1 MKLRLRKRK
10 STTSAD
16 ASVEPKRS
24 KYGNKKVE
32 FQGIIF
38 DSKKEKDRYLFLKDA
53 EHKGIIK
60 DLKLQVTFELVPAKK
75 NEYVKHLKTKDKIV
89 SVTLQRPI
97 TYTADFSFIRVSDGE
112 YVVEDV
118 KASKFLLT
126 DKYVLKKKMLYA
138 FQDILIKEVYN
149 ATDPI

>member
-1 MKLRLRKRK
+1 
-10 STTSAD
+10 
-16 ASVEPKRS
+16 
-24 KYGNKKVE
+24 
-32 FQGIIF
+32 
-38 DSKKEKDRYLFLKDA
+38 LFLKDA

-75 NEYVKHLKTKDKIV
+75 VEYVKHLKTKDKIV

>member
-1 MKLRLRKRK
+1 MRKRK
-10 STTSAD
+10 STTSSD
-16 ASVEPKRS
+16 ANAVPKRS

-75 NEYVKHLKTKDKIV
+75 SEYVKHLKTKDKII

-97 TYTADFSFIRVSDGE
+97 TYTADFTYIKIADGS

-126 DKYVLKKKMLYA
+126 DKYILKKKMMYA

-149 ATDPI
+149 ATDSI

>member
-1 MKLRLRKRK
+1 MRLRLRKRK
-10 STTSAD
+10 SLTSDD
-16 ASVEPKRS
+16 ASAEPKRS

-38 DSKKEKDRYLFLKDA
+38 DSKKEKDRYLVLKDA

-75 NEYVKHLKTKDKIV
+75 GEYVKHLKTKDKVV
-89 SVTLQRPI
+89 SITLQRPI
-97 TYTADFSFIRVSDGE
+97 TYTADFTYIKIADNS

>member
-1 MKLRLRKRK
+1 MRQNYRKRK

-16 ASVEPKRS
+16 ASVEPKRN

-32 FQGIIF
+32 FEGVVY
-38 DSKKEKDRYLFLKDA
+38 DSKKEKDRYIFLRDA
-53 EHKGIIK
+53 ENKGVIK
-60 DLKLQVTFELVPAKK
+60 DLKRQVTFQLVPAKK
-75 NEYVKHLKTKDKIV
+75 KEYVKHLKTKDKIV

-126 DKYVLKKKMLYA
+126 DKYILKKKMLYA

>member
-1 MKLRLRKRK
+1 MRLRLRKRK

-16 ASVEPKRS
+16 ASVEPKRN
-24 KYGNKKVE
+24 KYRNKKVE
-32 FQGIIF
+32 FQGILF
-38 DSKKEKDRYLFLKDA
+38 DSKKEKDRYLLLKDA
-53 EHKGIIK
+53 EHKGIIR

-75 NEYVKHLKTKDKIV
+75 KEYVKHLKTKDKIV

-97 TYTADFSFIRVSDGE
+97 TYTADFTYIKVEDDS

-138 FQDILIKEVYN
+138 FQDILIKEIYN
-149 ATDPI
+149 VTDPI

>member
-1 MKLRLRKRK
+1 MR
-10 STTSAD
+10 
-16 ASVEPKRS
+16 
-24 KYGNKKVE
+24 N
-32 FQGIIF
+32 
-38 DSKKEKDRYLFLKDA
+38 A
-53 EHKGIIK
+53 ENKGIIK
-60 DLKLQVTFELVPAKK
+60 DLKRQVKFELVPAKK
-75 NEYVKHLKTKDKIV
+75 KEYVKHLKTKDKIV

-97 TYTADFSFIRVSDGE
+97 TYTADFSFVRVSDGE

>member
-1 MKLRLRKRK
+1 MIR
-10 STTSAD
+10 
-16 ASVEPKRS
+16 
-24 KYGNKKVE
+24 
-32 FQGIIF
+32 
-38 DSKKEKDRYLFLKDA
+38 
-53 EHKGIIK
+53 

-75 NEYVKHLKTKDKIV
+75 KEYVKRLKTKDKIV

-97 TYTADFSFIRVSDGE
+97 TYTADFTYIKVADES

-126 DKYVLKKKMLYA
+126 DKYILKKKMLYA

-149 ATDPI
+149 VTDPI